1 MIIITLLFYIVFLES
16 HYYHVFLSLP
26 LVIIFIFLTISFT
39 VSIIVGIYQC
49 CYDRYS
55 ICPYFDS
62 DTRTHAN
69 TQTVSPLALFWLS
82 LFLHLS
88 IAADILLLSYTPLV
102 MVYESAGPDDPQGC
116 GSVIS
121 KEFMQTQ
128 GGPLLVITPHIRC
141 ETTPVNHL
149 FCRPFFLGP
158 QKSHNNSI

>member
-1 MIIITLLFYIVFLES
+1 MHCNIVHICFHIYIYVYIFLMIIITLLFYIVFLES

-88 IAADILLLSYTPLV
+88 VLSLQIFFCSRALLWSWC
-102 MVYESAGPDDPQGC
+102 MN
-116 GSVIS
+116 
-121 KEFMQTQ
+121 
-128 GGPLLVITPHIRC
+128 LLVLMIPKA
-141 ETTPVNHL
+141 VAV
-149 FCRPFFLGP
+149 
-158 QKSHNNSI
+158 